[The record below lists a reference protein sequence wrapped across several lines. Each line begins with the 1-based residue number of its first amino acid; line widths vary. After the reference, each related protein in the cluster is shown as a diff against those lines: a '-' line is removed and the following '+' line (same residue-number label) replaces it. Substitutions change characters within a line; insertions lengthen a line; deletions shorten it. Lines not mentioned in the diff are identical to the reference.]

1 MTKYLVV
8 ARQPDSPMTH
18 PAGSAEETVC
28 AIAKHLMHYRGPLDR
43 LMAIAANSKVATF
56 AVLKD
61 QAMCSIEVTKKT
73 LETWR
78 HEVTDIQAAINA
90 FHSAKDHAENLLDR
104 ALADLDEAYASSES
118 FEGYVPSDDIS
129 VYGVLEELRMED
141 LKYAFH
147 RSLEEIYQFQV
158 LKHQM
163 A

>member
-1 MTKYLVV
+1 M
-8 ARQPDSPMTH
+8 
-18 PAGSAEETVC
+18 
-28 AIAKHLMHYRGPLDR
+28 
-43 LMAIAANSKVATF
+43 
-56 AVLKD
+56 
-61 QAMCSIEVTKKT
+61 TKKT

-129 VYGVLEELRMED
+129 VYGVLEELRMDD